1 MFVIVF
7 QTFVDLHRAFSL
19 KRQTVVTCISTLKK
33 SHDEEKAVSCLI
45 LGTESSMIYILDP
58 EAFTIL
64 DTLIVPAPP
73 SHLGRS
79 ESTPSFE
86 ITTYIFFCVKEAR
99 FSYFQIIL
107 SYPLAG
113 LFEYLFMFWLHR
125 HLPVKQV
132 LNSKHSH
139 KGMKENLATLII
151 CNLDIFF
158 RHEMKKNI

>member
-1 MFVIVF
+1 MLLWYLFVFVIVF

-86 ITTYIFFCVKEAR
+86 ITTYIWPLFK
-99 FSYFQIIL
+99 IL
-107 SYPLAG
+107 
-113 LFEYLFMFWLHR
+113 
-125 HLPVKQV
+125 
-132 LNSKHSH
+132 
-139 KGMKENLATLII
+139 TLIFI
-151 CNLDIFF
+151 NLLFRQVQTSDSEYPIGRHFFFNSDIRKLFLTQRGHGQWPLWIDLCLF
-158 RHEMKKNI
+158 LI

>member
-1 MFVIVF
+1 MLLWYLFVFVIVF

-73 SHLGRS
+73 SHLGQS
-79 ESTPSFE
+79 
-86 ITTYIFFCVKEAR
+86 
-99 FSYFQIIL
+99 IL
-107 SYPLAG
+107 AN
-113 LFEYLFMFWLHR
+113 FWLWAMPLR
-125 HLPVKQV
+125 TITFLTISLIWQRR
-132 LNSKHSH
+132 
-139 KGMKENLATLII
+139 KENWPNWDEIVTNVIVLKVSLSKVLQGEIVSKMVYPRALGPISEFGQRP
-151 CNLDIFF
+151 LG
-158 RHEMKKNI
+158 

>member
-1 MFVIVF
+1 MLLWYLFVFVIVF

-86 ITTYIFFCVKEAR
+86 ITTYIFFVLKKPD
-99 FSYFQIIL
+99 FLIFK
-107 SYPLAG
+107 
-113 LFEYLFMFWLHR
+113 LFFHTLWRAHLNICLFF
-125 HLPVKQV
+125 
-132 LNSKHSH
+132 
-139 KGMKENLATLII
+139 GCTDI
-151 CNLDIFF
+151 CSAS
-158 RHEMKKNI
+158 RP

>member
-79 ESTPSFE
+79 ESTPIVSK
-86 ITTYIFFCVKEAR
+86 YNYVHSIFLCV
-99 FSYFQIIL
+99 L
-107 SYPLAG
+107 
-113 LFEYLFMFWLHR
+113 
-125 HLPVKQV
+125 V
-132 LNSKHSH
+132 L
-139 KGMKENLATLII
+139 E
-151 CNLDIFF
+151 F
-158 RHEMKKNI
+158 

>member
-113 LFEYLFMFWLHR
+113 LFEYLFIFWLHR
-125 HLPVKQV
+125 HLPAKQT
-132 LNSKHSH
+132 LNSKQN
-139 KGMKENLATLII
+139 NLRFEDLTTLVRE
-151 CNLDIFF
+151 L
-158 RHEMKKNI
+158 